1 MRTRIQTSISFV
13 LGMIFREIRASWA
26 RLAFFFVCVAI
37 GVGAIVGVRSIIQSA
52 RATLLHESRTLLAAD
67 VLVQS
72 REPWTTAGRSLVET
86 RLNTVP
92 VLERIESVETTTMVR
107 PADPAKAVA
116 KMVELRR
123 VASHFT
129 VNCSWLAASSSCL
142 RCSTTTGHWCG
153 RSSSRS

>member
-107 PADPAKAVA
+107 PVCCRETSP
-116 KMVELRR
+116 
-123 VASHFT
+123 
-129 VNCSWLAASSSCL
+129 SC
-142 RCSTTTGHWCG
+142 T
-153 RSSSRS
+153 